1 MEASLNIKYAAS
13 YNWSSLQCNINI
25 QNRYHLNTPPV
36 FLLVAMRSLGMENKS
51 TKYIKSA
58 FSILCKVEQTFQFG
72 VTKGHKKHAMKEGGK
87 FPGEG
92 WRIRGGAQ
100 SW

>member
-1 MEASLNIKYAAS
+1 
-13 YNWSSLQCNINI
+13 
-25 QNRYHLNTPPV
+25 
-36 FLLVAMRSLGMENKS
+36 MENKS
-51 TKYIKSA
+51 TKCIKSA
-58 FSILCKVEQTFQFG
+58 FSIFCKVEQTFQFG